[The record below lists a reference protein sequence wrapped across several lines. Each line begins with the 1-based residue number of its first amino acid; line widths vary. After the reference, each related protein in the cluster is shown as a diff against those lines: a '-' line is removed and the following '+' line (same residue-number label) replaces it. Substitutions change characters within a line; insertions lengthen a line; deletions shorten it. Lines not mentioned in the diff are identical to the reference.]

1 MKKMMAMM
9 MAMAMAFSVAACG
22 GGEEAPAAP
31 TLVEKQFGEYVTM
44 MIPDD
49 CQDMVEQ
56 EGMVG
61 IPGPG
66 YSVVVSDPYEEEL
79 LAADVTEELAL
90 ELVAAEKENAKIV
103 DFQNPVEVDGT
114 EAVIF
119 TVDEGNGN
127 TQTFVI
133 LYYMLD
139 DVMQQQMICYTYTTD
154 GDTTLK
160 TSLDEVIGSIKIG

>member
-1 MKKMMAMM
+1 MKKFLAMM

-22 GGEEAPAAP
+22 GEEAP

-44 MIPDD
+44 MVPDD

-56 EGMVG
+56 EGMLG
-61 IPGPG
+61 LPGPD
-66 YSVVVSDPYEEEL
+66 YSVVVADPYEADL
-79 LAADVTEELAL
+79 LAADITEDIAL
-90 ELVAAEKENAKIV
+90 QLITGEKENAEIV
-103 DFQNPVEVDGT
+103 DFQNPVDVDGT

-119 TVDEGNGN
+119 TVAEDDGD

-139 DVMQQQMICYTYTTD
+139 DVMQEQIICYTYTT
-154 GDTTLK
+154 GANSSLE
-160 TSLDEVIGSIKIG
+160 TSMDEVIGSIKIG